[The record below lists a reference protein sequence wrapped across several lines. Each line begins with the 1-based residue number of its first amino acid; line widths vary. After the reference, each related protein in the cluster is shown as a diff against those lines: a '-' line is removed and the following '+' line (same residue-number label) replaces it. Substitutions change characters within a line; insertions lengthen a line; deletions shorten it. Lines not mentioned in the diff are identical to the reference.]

1 MAYDAIDEPADAVK
15 DHMRRDQKFMQAI
28 KEAVTVRKMER
39 LKYLVTQVAKEI
51 YGVITAAV
59 QTAINWCVTKCREL
73 FSNPNAS
80 PGS

>member
-1 MAYDAIDEPADAVK
+1 MAYDSIDELADAVK

-28 KEAVTVRKMER
+28 KEAVTVRRMER

-59 QTAINWCVTKCREL
+59 QTAM
-73 FSNPNAS
+73 
-80 PGS
+80 